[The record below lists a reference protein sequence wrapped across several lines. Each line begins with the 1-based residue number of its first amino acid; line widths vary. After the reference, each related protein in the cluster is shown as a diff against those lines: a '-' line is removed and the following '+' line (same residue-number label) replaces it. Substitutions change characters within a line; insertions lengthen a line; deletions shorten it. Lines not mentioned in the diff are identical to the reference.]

1 MPTIQVKAELTANE
15 LLLAVQQLGK
25 KELEQFVYQVVNL
38 RAKRAAPSLPQAEAE
53 LLKKIN
59 RGIPKDIRER
69 YKVLIEKRRD
79 EELTPKEY
87 KELLKLSDEV
97 EKIEAQRV
105 EYLAEMAM
113 LRQTSMADLMKSLG
127 IQAPAYV

>member
-38 RAKRAAPSLPQAEAE
+38 RAKREAPSLPKAEAE